1 MPKLP
6 LISPDNSTLSGAHG
20 GRRATGDDFGVGLSN
35 AQAQAA
41 QTLHQASNA
50 VGNINRAMKVNES
63 LMEFQNASNQFTEE
77 LGEGSMDDDGNWTA
91 PPDPETHQ
99 AHWDEKLQT
108 MYDTAK
114 EKFGDD
120 AGAFAGF
127 KRQAQAIEYQT
138 GFNIKKQ
145 QTAILKRD
153 AATSL
158 AYTLDNEAIL
168 AANAMASGDERGF
181 LASQQRV
188 DKMLTEGVASGMVDP
203 AKEKSHRDS
212 WTAEVDAAS
221 IAALIR
227 ENPYNGLVELS
238 DPENWP
244 DMPPA
249 KRAAFLQQADRE
261 VQRMQSLAITLE
273 NQAWTKGQRRQEVI
287 GEQVY
292 LQARKMQEEG
302 TDPGEFFDWAMQA
315 GAHTDRGTAKAIL
328 DIAQGKNSVVTPTH
342 MFDSFWNRIESGESG
357 VMKDLG
363 RRYKS
368 GVVNHQDYQT
378 LRRLSE
384 NRDSENG
391 NYKRSREFI
400 KLRIG
405 TEDVT
410 GIPGSSARQT
420 AALQSYERWYR
431 RNPDAEWEEHES
443 QVEQLFEQ
451 YVPINLKEK
460 NIGIAVEAPI
470 AFARRRVAA
479 DQKTVLNRDFL
490 QNGNVNDVSNE
501 LLSGLK
507 FSEDLY
513 RKGEI
518 DFTDYRKDLEAL
530 QRWAQIVENRRNAE
544 IETKMRKDRSSGK

>member
-6 LISPDNSTLSGAHG
+6 LLTPDDSTVFGPSGG
-20 GRRATGDDFGVGLSN
+20 GRRATGADFGVGLSN

-41 QTLHQASNA
+41 QTLNSASLA

-63 LMEFQNASNQFTEE
+63 LMEFQNAANSFTQE
-77 LGEGSMDDDGNWTA
+77 LGEGGLDDNGDWQA
-91 PPDPETHQ
+91 PPPPEEHQ

-114 EKFGDD
+114 ETFGSDE
-120 AGAFAGF
+120 GAFRGF

-145 QTAILKRD
+145 QTAMLKRD

-168 AANAMASGDERGF
+168 AANAMAAGDERGF
-181 LASQQRV
+181 LASQMRV
-188 DKMLTEGVASGMVDP
+188 NNMLTDGVQSGMVDP
-203 AKEKSHRDS
+203 AKEKAHRDH
-212 WTAEVDAAS
+212 WNAEVDAAS
-221 IAALIR
+221 VAAIIR
-227 ENPYNGLVELS
+227 KNPYNGLVELS

-273 NQAWTKGQRRQEVI
+273 NQAWTKEQRRQEVI

-292 LQARKMQEEG
+292 LQARKMQAEG
-302 TDPGEFFDWAMQA
+302 TDPAEFFDWAVKVA
-315 GAHTDRGTAKAIL
+315 AHTDRGTAKAVL

-342 MFDSFWNRIESGESG
+342 LFDSFWNRIEAGESG

-363 RRYKS
+363 RRYKR

-420 AALQSYERWYR
+420 SALQSYERWYR
-431 RNPDAEWEEHES
+431 RNPDAEWEEHEA

-451 YVPINLKEK
+451 FVPINLKEK

-479 DQKTVLNRDFL
+479 DGKTVLNREFL
-490 QNGNVNDVSNE
+490 QKGTVDDVSAEIIN
-501 LLSGLK
+501 GLD
-507 FSEDLY
+507 FSEKLY
-513 RKGEI
+513 QKGSI
-518 DFTDYRKDLEAL
+518 DFTDYRKDLEVL
-530 QRWAQIVENRRNAE
+530 QRWAQIVENRRQAE
-544 IETKMRKDRSSGK
+544 MEKDRSRGNK